1 VLDESHFDVRRKAS
15 FPEWFLDAE
24 AQIDVVSKPQR
35 TR

>member
-1 VLDESHFDVRRKAS
+1 VLDESYFDVRRKAS